1 MEKEV
6 FISYVKTMIMPLFTG
21 SAIIGEEESSSRDN
35 EVALGTGGTILIK
48 PTKNDEYRLIL
59 KRNLAFKANEVELIR
74 SIISEIQNVYNLGLL
89 LDKNYLNRLKVT
101 AIEKAICE
109 SISDVASDTLLNLIT
124 LLDGYA
130 TKTYEGRR
138 MNFGI
143 IINETQENT
152 SQQKNLHYEE
162 MFKKDF
168 FAVLSN
174 GINSGVE
181 FDKNG
186 YYLGHMSLERMRFK
200 STICSYDYVS
210 FARYC
215 DANRIGLVL
224 NSNGEILLFKDRNMI
239 FAKKNG
245 VWNSYSHDEIIAL
258 LSSRGSQSIKEIR
271 KTIYFTAL
279 DVAYAGTGG
288 CIAYLNRN
296 STEQALE
303 HINIDDILTEKHF
316 ELKKEKILETP
327 RKKLKNPNDID
338 ITKMSYQEYVENV
351 ENIKTSTLKATIAG
365 RKYHELNRKLREELA
380 SIDGATIVDW
390 DGTII
395 TCGAIINIEAGST
408 GGGRLAAAKTLAK
421 YGVAL
426 KISQDGSMQAFMND
440 KKSLQVKEVFTVG

>member
-162 MFKKDF
+162 MFK
-168 FAVLSN
+168 
-174 GINSGVE
+174 
-181 FDKNG
+181 
-186 YYLGHMSLERMRFK
+186 
-200 STICSYDYVS
+200 
-210 FARYC
+210 
-215 DANRIGLVL
+215 
-224 NSNGEILLFKDRNMI
+224 
-239 FAKKNG
+239 
-245 VWNSYSHDEIIAL
+245 
-258 LSSRGSQSIKEIR
+258 
-271 KTIYFTAL
+271 
-279 DVAYAGTGG
+279 
-288 CIAYLNRN
+288 
-296 STEQALE
+296 
-303 HINIDDILTEKHF
+303 
-316 ELKKEKILETP
+316 
-327 RKKLKNPNDID
+327 
-338 ITKMSYQEYVENV
+338 
-351 ENIKTSTLKATIAG
+351 
-365 RKYHELNRKLREELA
+365 
-380 SIDGATIVDW
+380 
-390 DGTII
+390 
-395 TCGAIINIEAGST
+395 
-408 GGGRLAAAKTLAK
+408 
-421 YGVAL
+421 
-426 KISQDGSMQAFMND
+426 
-440 KKSLQVKEVFTVG
+440 